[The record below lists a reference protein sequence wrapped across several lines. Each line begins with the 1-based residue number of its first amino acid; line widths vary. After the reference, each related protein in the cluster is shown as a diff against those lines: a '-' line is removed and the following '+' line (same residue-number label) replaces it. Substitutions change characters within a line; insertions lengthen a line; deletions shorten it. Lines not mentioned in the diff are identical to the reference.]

1 MILKIPIDGIQVKVK
16 KKTLV
21 IESER
26 PFCILSS
33 AVLNGGLSQTTAIIN
48 HQVEKNFNREP
59 KAKLR
64 QVTEEHGLPESTI
77 GLITA
82 AKVDDPGIS
91 FEENGLTVCAIVT
104 AGLSGST
111 INTILLI
118 DGNLTPSCMVNA
130 ITTATES
137 KCLALQLLDVRS
149 GTDVATGTCT
159 DTVTIACTGKGER
172 IEYAGTA
179 TALGKMIYN
188 TVKNAT
194 LQALQKQEGISIS
207 RSITNRLEE
216 LGVTLPKIVEAA
228 LSLFVPHP
236 GIESGRRAEQ
246 IFVDELNNALADPN
260 IGALI
265 YTGIAL
271 ERDAKRGMIPD
282 LRGYKN
288 DLTSLVA
295 DEVLGMSIAKYIGGY
310 KGLFEYIRYDKAK
323 PGILAEL
330 GPFMD
335 DVIAG
340 LIGGVSARMYD
351 VAARVEKNE

>member
-1 MILKIPIDGIQVKVK
+1 MLKIPIEGIHVRVEER
-16 KKTLV
+16 TLV
-21 IESER
+21 MTSER
-26 PFCILSS
+26 LLCILSS
-33 AVLNGGLSQTTAIIN
+33 AALNGGFSQATAIIN
-48 HQVEKNFNREP
+48 HQVEKNFNVEP

-64 QVTEEHGLPESTI
+64 QVIEEQELPESTI
-77 GLITA
+77 GLMTA
-82 AKVDDPGIS
+82 ARVDDPGIS
-91 FEENGLTVCAIVT
+91 FDEKKGLTVCAIVT
-104 AGLSGST
+104 AGLSNNT

-118 DGNLTPSCMVNA
+118 DGNLTLSCMVNA
-130 ITTATES
+130 IITATEG

-149 GTDVATGTCT
+149 GTGVATGTST

-179 TALGKMIYN
+179 TTLGKMIYN

-194 LQALQKQEGISIS
+194 LQALQKQEHISIG
-207 RSITNRLEE
+207 RPIMQRLEE
-216 LGVTLPKIVEAA
+216 LGVTLPKIVGAA

-236 GIESGRRAEQ
+236 KIESSEKAEQ

-260 IGALI
+260 VCALI

-271 ERDAKRGMIPD
+271 ERDAKRGMLN
-282 LRGYKN
+282 LRGYEN

-295 DEVLGMSIAKYIGGY
+295 DEVLGMSISKYIGGY

-351 VAARVEKNE
+351 VATRVEKNE